1 MFCYSKKI
9 KLEPDLCLRKGKW
22 FKIKKIV
29 FGITSLTIGGAE
41 RVLVDITNRL
51 KDNYEIT
58 IFTLYSKGSFEKE
71 IDKKINIVSLYNNSY
86 DELSKIKRIIIPIK
100 VLICGKFVYKKYL
113 QDKFDVQV
121 AFLEGPITRIF
132 KYGKNIKKIVWIH
145 NDISKVFGNDLKAK
159 IKLKLDKNNYK
170 KYDKLIFVSKDNK
183 DRFNDLYK
191 LKEIEKKQEIIYNYI
206 DKDRILK
213 MSEVKIDDSIIDKKI
228 LSIIVVARLVKQKA
242 IDRLIRIHKRL
253 IEDGISHK
261 IYIIGDGPEKEK
273 LQELIKNLNVENSFI
288 LMGKKE
294 NPYPYI
300 KKADFFLLLSE
311 FEGYGMVI
319 EEAKILSKNII
330 ITNTAAKEAI
340 VDYSK
345 KLILDNTENA
355 IYNGL
360 KKVLKK
366 EIIFENDK
374 NYIKDDSVIEKIEA
388 ILNE

>member
-1 MFCYSKKI
+1 MFCYLKRI

-22 FKIKKIV
+22 LKIKKIV

-41 RVLVDITNRL
+41 RVLVDIINRL

-300 KKADFFLLLSE
+300 KKADFFALLSE